1 MSETTTWLTQD
12 AYDRMKAEFERL
24 TGPGRDEIVARIAAA
39 RAEGDLSE
47 NGGYHAA
54 REELALNDARAAEL
68 RAKLEKAKV
77 GTPEDDGVVEAGMVV
92 TADVAGNEMTFL
104 LGSREMASG
113 DLDVYSPDSPLGAA
127 IYGRSMGETVSYQAP
142 NGKTIKVEIVDA
154 VPYDG

>member
-24 TGPGRDEIVARIAAA
+24 TGPGREEIVARIAAA

-54 REELALNDARAAEL
+54 REELALNDARATEL
-68 RAKLEKAKV
+68 RQKLEKAKV

-92 TADVAGNEMTFL
+92 TATVGGNEMTFL
-104 LGSREMASG
+104 LGSREIGGG

-127 IYGRSMGETVSYQAP
+127 IYGRSMGEDVSYVAP
-142 NGKTIKVEIVDA
+142 NGKTIKVKIKSA
-154 VPYDG
+154 KPYTG